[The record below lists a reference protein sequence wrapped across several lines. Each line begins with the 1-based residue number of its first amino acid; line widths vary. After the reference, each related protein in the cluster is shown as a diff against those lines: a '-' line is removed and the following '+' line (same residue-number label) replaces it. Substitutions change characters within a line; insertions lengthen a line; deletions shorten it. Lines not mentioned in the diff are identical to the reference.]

1 MNTTSS
7 FLTPPAAAA
16 GGAKEGLGGSG
27 TSTDAA
33 EPGKQHVSIFGQRCL
48 VTNDRNPN
56 AAPPRSG
63 TFHAVVRAG
72 DSVTPYVRMGNG
84 KPVLILRQSGRQS
97 ALWSMILTGLSTTNR
112 VMMPEVSPELS
123 TLAEW
128 FEAFHD
134 GLGIGSVRIV
144 ADDRYGLA
152 VLRLA
157 LLHSDRVGPVVVVS
171 EPDSGAELDGVLL
184 DGSAGT
190 HPVLFLTTS
199 APAGD
204 VVTRAQEFLGEAAPR

>member
-1 MNTTSS
+1 M
-7 FLTPPAAAA
+7 
-16 GGAKEGLGGSG
+16 
-27 TSTDAA
+27 
-33 EPGKQHVSIFGQRCL
+33 
-48 VTNDRNPN
+48 
-56 AAPPRSG
+56 APPRSG

-144 ADDRYGLA
+144 ADERYGLA

-171 EPDSGAELDGVLL
+171 ESDGGGELDGALV
-184 DGSAGT
+184 DGAAGS

-199 APAGD
+199 TAAGD
-204 VVTRAQEFLGEAAPR
+204 VVTRAQEFLGEAQPR

>member
-1 MNTTSS
+1 M
-7 FLTPPAAAA
+7 
-16 GGAKEGLGGSG
+16 
-27 TSTDAA
+27 
-33 EPGKQHVSIFGQRCL
+33 
-48 VTNDRNPN
+48 
-56 AAPPRSG
+56 APPRSG

-144 ADDRYGLA
+144 ADERYAIA

-171 EPDSGAELDGVLL
+171 EPDGGAELDGTLA
-184 DGSAGT
+184 DGTPGS
-190 HPVLFLTTS
+190 HPVLFLTT
-199 APAGD
+199 ATAAGD
-204 VVTRAQEFLGEAAPR
+204 VVSRAQEFLTAERTG